1 MRRYSDETYLR
12 YVMNPRVEYEMLTP
26 YKQYFAEVWPE
37 EQRAEWAL
45 DPSALL
51 RWMADSIRIE
61 NDLNLQAMPM
71 SPQGVYE
78 ARVADLRSY
87 KIFLVSVLRSMG
99 VAAQLHPVTGKVE
112 YALQEGR
119 WQGLDLGTMQ
129 GGFEGASLGADSGK
143 DAAVLGKTATQG
155 KLQLFYRPL
164 RTLPNPQYYSHFT
177 LSCYEDGRLQLQ
189 TYPEGGSSW
198 KNLFALP
205 HSLPGGY
212 YLLVSGTRLADGSV
226 LANLS
231 FVPVEKGRIKHSDLV
246 MRDDPSAIKV
256 IGSFNSENKYFDL
269 ESRSVKSV
277 LETTGRGYFALAVL
291 GAGEEPTNHALR
303 DLARLAPDLETWGRT
318 LLLLF
323 PDEAAY
329 QSYLKHPIEGLPSTV
344 RFGID
349 QDGVIEKELA
359 TNLRLSEG
367 KRPVFVVGDTFN
379 RVVYASQGYNTSL
392 GTMLERLVREL

>member
-1 MRRYSDETYLR
+1 M
-12 YVMNPRVEYEMLTP
+12 
-26 YKQYFAEVWPE
+26 
-37 EQRAEWAL
+37 
-45 DPSALL
+45 
-51 RWMADSIRIE
+51 
-61 NDLNLQAMPM
+61 
-71 SPQGVYE
+71 
-78 ARVADLRSY
+78 
-87 KIFLVSVLRSMG
+87 
-99 VAAQLHPVTGKVE
+99 
-112 YALQEGR
+112 
-119 WQGLDLGTMQ
+119 
-129 GGFEGASLGADSGK
+129 
-143 DAAVLGKTATQG
+143 
-155 KLQLFYRPL
+155 
-164 RTLPNPQYYSHFT
+164 PNPQYYSHFT

-303 DLARLAPDLETWGRT
+303 DLARLAPDLEAWGRT

-349 QDGVIEKELA
+349 QNGVIEKELA